1 MLCVC
6 VDMNGERLGYIW
18 RERYVY
24 VCVEGEIRD
33 GERDGDDVEGK
44 PEYWCVLVCVCVCGC
59 ICL

>member
-33 GERDGDDVEGK
+33 GERDGETDAH
-44 PEYWCVLVCVCVCGC
+44 
-59 ICL
+59 